1 MTMPK
6 INKNILLAIAL
17 LIVAVVGYFLF
28 MSKDSEPAPLT
39 ETQVGAEGPIG
50 QEIVIELNR
59 LRTLQNISTDIFKS
73 SAFAS
78 LKDYT
83 QVVVPQPVG
92 RPNPFAPV
100 GQ

>member
-1 MTMPK
+1 MPK
-6 INKNILLAIAL
+6 INKNILLIVGLLVVAIA
-17 LIVAVVGYFLF
+17 GYFLF
-28 MSKDSEPAPLT
+28 MSKDSAPAPLT
-39 ETQVGAEGPIG
+39 ETQVGAEGQIG

-59 LRTLQNISTDIFKS
+59 LRALQNINTDIFKNA
-73 SAFAS
+73 AFAS

-92 RPNPFAPV
+92 RANPFAPV

>member
-1 MTMPK
+1 MPK
-6 INKNILLAIAL
+6 INKNILLIIAL
-17 LIVAVVGYFLF
+17 LVVVVGGYFLF

-39 ETQVGAEGPIG
+39 ETQVGADGPIG
-50 QEIVIELNR
+50 QEIVVELNR
-59 LRTLQNISTDIFKS
+59 LRALQNISTDIFKNA
-73 SAFAS
+73 AFAS

-92 RPNPFAPV
+92 RPNPFAPI

>member
-1 MTMPK
+1 MPK
-6 INKNILLAIAL
+6 INKNVLLAIAL

-28 MSKDSEPAPLT
+28 MSKDSGPAPLT
-39 ETQVGAEGPIG
+39 ETQAGAQGAIG

-59 LRTLQNISTDIFKS
+59 LRSLQNISTDIFKN